1 MKVAVLCNGPS
12 RTVYKGRGD
21 YDYVMGCN
29 IPWEKDVD
37 ATTVI
42 DNNVVDRWWKDKE
55 LITVPTYFSTH
66 AWREC
71 ITKRRAFFKQY
82 WKGIISVLPEYD
94 SSGHNAVKVVLSLGA
109 TQIDIYG
116 CDSMFK
122 QTTVSYTNN
131 FIPKEEYKNVQKQID
146 GWKNNWNNIISKHP
160 DVRFNF
166 IGENDEIISY

>member
-12 RTVYKGRGD
+12 RVVYKGRGD
-21 YDYVMGCN
+21 YDFVMGCN

-37 ATTVI
+37 ATVVI
-42 DNNVVDRWWKDKE
+42 DINVVHRWWKE
-55 LITVPTYFSTH
+55 QGLISVPTYFSRH

-71 ITKRRAFFKQY
+71 ITKQRQFFKQY
-82 WKGIISVLPEYD
+82 FKELVDVQPEYD
-94 SSGHNAVKVVLSLGA
+94 SSGHNAVKVVLKLGA
-109 TQIDIYG
+109 KQVDIYG

-122 QTTVSYTNN
+122 LTTVSYTNN
-131 FIPKEEYKNVQKQID
+131 FIHKEEFKNVQKQID
-146 GWKNNWNNIISKHP
+146 GWKANWNKIISKHP